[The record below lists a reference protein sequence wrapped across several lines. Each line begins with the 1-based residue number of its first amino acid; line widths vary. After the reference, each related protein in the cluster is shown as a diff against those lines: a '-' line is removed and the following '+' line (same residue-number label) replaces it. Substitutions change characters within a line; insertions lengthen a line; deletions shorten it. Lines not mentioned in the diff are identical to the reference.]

1 MLHEIINET
10 LNFIQMMTEIL
21 IPLLLFYKCIEMA
34 ANNLIKKK
42 KNKASKK
49 KGINENELHN

>member
-21 IPLLLFYKCIEMA
+21 IPLLLFYKYIEMA

-49 KGINENELHN
+49 KK